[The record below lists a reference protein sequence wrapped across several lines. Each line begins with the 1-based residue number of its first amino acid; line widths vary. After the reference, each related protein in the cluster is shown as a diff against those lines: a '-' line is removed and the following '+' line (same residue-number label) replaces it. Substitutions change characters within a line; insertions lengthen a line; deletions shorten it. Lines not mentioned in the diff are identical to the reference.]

1 MGVWDFVGQVCVIMM
16 VGGGCVCEE
25 LISVDLLWLFGYMF
39 IDIKGLLVLLVVLV
53 EGKWSFVF
61 VDIGIMVIW

>member
-1 MGVWDFVGQVCVIMM
+1 MM